1 MSYFRAQISPVH
13 LFMRK
18 LLPATLMVFCAVA
31 LLFCKSKDTTPQP
44 ANGMKAESSQ
54 FSKRHCVDEAKGL
67 CAEFSVSYPVFS
79 GGGATI
85 AAALNKSVENYILS
99 TVGGNGQSNFAQA
112 LDTAGQQFVQ
122 MYLDILQENPDYI
135 MGYSTEITDTVPFL
149 NAKVATI
156 QMDGYSFTG
165 GAHPNPFGLLV
176 SYDLAK
182 DAKPLEITDL
192 VSDTNAVRPALEK
205 AYKIL
210 KGLKETD
217 PLGELV
223 YSEITQL
230 PMPANVGVVAE
241 GIRFFYNAYEVAP
254 YAVGASDVLLTWE
267 QLGGLADKTKWIN

>member
-1 MSYFRAQISPVH
+1 
-13 LFMRK
+13 MRK